1 MNFLANKKV
10 LLTAGPTYEPIDPV
24 RFIGN
29 RSSGKMGYAIAEV
42 FAEAGAEVILVSGP
56 VNLQAQHENI
66 QVVSVETAAEMYEA
80 CHEHF
85 DSCHLA
91 ILAAAVA
98 DYTIANPSDIK
109 IKKKTDQLSID
120 LVKTKDI
127 LKSLGQIKSDKQILV
142 GFALE
147 TNNELENAK
156 GKLEKKNLDFIVL
169 NSLQDKGAGFKHQ
182 TNKITI
188 LDKYNKITKFE
199 LKDKSLVAQDILAY
213 LQEFVQKM
221 KNN

>member
-85 DSCHLA
+85 DSCQVA

>member
-1 MNFLANKKV
+1 
-10 LLTAGPTYEPIDPV
+10 
-24 RFIGN
+24 
-29 RSSGKMGYAIAEV
+29 
-42 FAEAGAEVILVSGP
+42 
-56 VNLQAQHENI
+56 
-66 QVVSVETAAEMYEA
+66 
-80 CHEHF
+80 
-85 DSCHLA
+85 
-91 ILAAAVA
+91 
-98 DYTIANPSDIK
+98 
-109 IKKKTDQLSID
+109 
-120 LVKTKDI
+120 
-127 LKSLGQIKSDKQILV
+127 
-142 GFALE
+142 
-147 TNNELENAK
+147 LENAK

>member
-1 MNFLANKKV
+1 MSFLKNKTV

-29 RSSGKMGYAIAEV
+29 RSSGKMGYALAEKL
-42 FAEAGAEVILVSGP
+42 AENGAEVILVSGP
-56 VNLQAQHENI
+56 VNLKAIHQNI
-66 QVVSVETAAEMYEA
+66 KVIDVETAAQMYDA
-80 CHEHF
+80 CHQYF
-85 DSCHLA
+85 QNCSIA

-109 IKKKTDQLSID
+109 IKKKSDSLSLD

-127 LKSLGQIKSDKQILV
+127 LKSLGAIKQEHQTLI

-147 TNNELENAK
+147 TNNELEHAQAK
-156 GKLEKKNLDFIVL
+156 LQKKNLDFIIL
-169 NSLQDKGAGFKHQ
+169 NSLQDKGAGFKFD

-188 LDKYNKITKFE
+188 VDKSNKITKFE
-199 LKDKSLVAQDILAY
+199 LKHKAEVAQDIVNYLEHLLA
-213 LQEFVQKM
+213 
-221 KNN
+221 

>member
-1 MNFLANKKV
+1 
-10 LLTAGPTYEPIDPV
+10 
-24 RFIGN
+24 
-29 RSSGKMGYAIAEV
+29 
-42 FAEAGAEVILVSGP
+42 
-56 VNLQAQHENI
+56 
-66 QVVSVETAAEMYEA
+66 
-80 CHEHF
+80 HF

>member
-1 MNFLANKKV
+1 M
-10 LLTAGPTYEPIDPV
+10 LTAGPTYEPIDPV

-29 RSSGKMGYAIAEV
+29 RSSGKMGYAVAEK
-42 FAEAGAEVILVSGP
+42 FAEAGAEVVLVSGP
-56 VNLQAQHENI
+56 VNLKAKHTNI
-66 QVVSVETAAEMYEA
+66 EVVSVETAAEMYDA

-85 DSCHLA
+85 HTCDVA

-98 DYTIANPSDIK
+98 DYTPANPADKK
-109 IKKKTDQLSID
+109 IKKKTEEFVLE

-127 LKSLGQIKSDKQILV
+127 LKSLGKAKSNHQILI

-147 TNNELENAK
+147 TNNELEHAK

-169 NSLQDKGAGFKHQ
+169 NSLQDKGAGFKHN

-199 LKDKSLVAQDILAY
+199 LKDKSLVAQDILEY
-213 LQEFVQKM
+213 LLEFVQEHK
-221 KNN
+221 